1 MKLWNKNDKL
11 DNKIETFTVGNDRIF
26 DMYIAKYDVKASIAH
41 AKMLSKIGVINND
54 EESLLVKELK
64 TILSLIEKSEFKIEE
79 KFEDIHSK
87 IEFYL
92 TDKLGDLGKK
102 IHTGRSRND
111 QVLVA
116 LQLYFKD
123 EILIIKNK
131 IKELFDT
138 LIILSKKN
146 SKHLLPGYTHLQS
159 AMPSSFGLWFS
170 SYAENMIDDVLYFN
184 TAFQINDQNPLGSA
198 AGYGSSFNIDRKMTT
213 KELGFSDLKYNVV
226 AAQMNRGR
234 IEKSLS
240 IAISSIASTLSTFC
254 SDICLYMTQE
264 LNFIS
269 FPDELTTGSSIM
281 PHKKNPDVFEL
292 VRAKC
297 NSLKS
302 LPNEFLIMSNNL
314 TSGYHRDLQLYKE
327 KIIQAINEIV
337 NCLEIFNYSIKKIK
351 VRRDIL
357 KDKKYEYIFSVENLN
372 ELVKSGKSFRD
383 SYNQVSNEI
392 KNESFLPKKDIKHEI
407 IGGINNLCLDEIELK
422 MNKIFDL

>member
-41 AKMLSKIGVINND
+41 AKMLSKIGVINNE

-64 TILSLIEKSEFKIEE
+64 TVLSLIEKSEFKIEE

-234 IEKSLS
+234 IEKSLA

-281 PHKKNPDVFEL
+281 PHKKSDVFEL

-392 KNESFLPKKDIKHEI
+392 KNESFVPKKDIKHEI

>member
-234 IEKSLS
+234 IEKSLA

-292 VRAKC
+292 VRVKC

-314 TSGYHRDLQLYKE
+314 TSGYHRDLQLYKG

-392 KNESFLPKKDIKHEI
+392 KNESFVPKKDIKHEI

>member
-41 AKMLSKIGVINND
+41 AKMLSKIGVINNE

-226 AAQMNRGR
+226 AAQMNRGK
-234 IEKSLS
+234 IEKSLA

-314 TSGYHRDLQLYKE
+314 TSGYHRDLQLYKG

-351 VRRDIL
+351 VRKDIL

-392 KNESFLPKKDIKHEI
+392 KNDSFVPKKDIKHDL

>member
-1 MKLWNKNDKL
+1 MKVWNKNDKL

-234 IEKSLS
+234 IEKSLA

-392 KNESFLPKKDIKHEI
+392 KNESFVPKKDIKHEI

>member
-11 DNKIETFTVGNDRIF
+11 DNKIETFTVGDDRIY

-41 AKMLSKIGVINND
+41 AKMLSKIGVINNE

-64 TILSLIEKSEFKIEE
+64 TILLLIEKSEFKIEE

-234 IEKSLS
+234 IEKSLA

-392 KNESFLPKKDIKHEI
+392 KNDSFVPKKDIKHDL

>member
-41 AKMLSKIGVINND
+41 SKMLSKIGVINNE

-234 IEKSLS
+234 IEKSLA

-337 NCLEIFNYSIKKIK
+337 NCLEIFNYSIKRIK

>member
-41 AKMLSKIGVINND
+41 AKMLSKIGVINNE

-226 AAQMNRGR
+226 AAQMNRGK
-234 IEKSLS
+234 IEKSIA

-314 TSGYHRDLQLYKE
+314 TSGYHRDLQLYKG

-392 KNESFLPKKDIKHEI
+392 KNDSFVPKKDIKHEI

>member
-213 KELGFSDLKYNVV
+213 KDLGFSDLKYNVV
-226 AAQMNRGR
+226 AAQMNRGK
-234 IEKSLS
+234 IEKSIA

-392 KNESFLPKKDIKHEI
+392 KNESFVPKKDIKHEI

>member
-41 AKMLSKIGVINND
+41 AKMLSKIGVINNE

-213 KELGFSDLKYNVV
+213 KDLGFSDLKYNVV
-226 AAQMNRGR
+226 AAQMNRVR
-234 IEKSLS
+234 IEKSLAIS
-240 IAISSIASTLSTFC
+240 ISSIASTLSTFC

-314 TSGYHRDLQLYKE
+314 TSGYHRDLQLYKG

-392 KNESFLPKKDIKHEI
+392 KNESFVPKKDIKHDI

>member
-41 AKMLSKIGVINND
+41 AKMLSKIGVINNE

-213 KELGFSDLKYNVV
+213 KDLGFSDLKYNVV
-226 AAQMNRGR
+226 AAQMNRGK
-234 IEKSLS
+234 IEKSIA

-264 LNFIS
+264 LNFVS

-314 TSGYHRDLQLYKE
+314 TSGYHRDLQLYKG

>member
-11 DNKIETFTVGNDRIF
+11 DNKIETFTVGDDRIY

-41 AKMLSKIGVINND
+41 AKMLSKIGVINNE

-234 IEKSLS
+234 IEKSLA

-392 KNESFLPKKDIKHEI
+392 KNDSFVPKKDIKHEI

>member
-11 DNKIETFTVGNDRIF
+11 DYKIEAFTVGDDRIY

-41 AKMLSKIGVINND
+41 AKMLSKIGVINNE

-92 TDKLGDLGKK
+92 TEKLGDLGKK

-234 IEKSLS
+234 IEKSLA

-264 LNFIS
+264 LSFIS

-337 NCLEIFNYSIKKIK
+337 NCLEIFNYSIKKIS
-351 VRRDIL
+351 VRKDIL
-357 KDKKYEYIFSVENLN
+357 EDKKYKYIFSVENLN

-383 SYNQVSNEI
+383 SYNEVSSQI
-392 KNESFLPKKDIKHEI
+392 KNESFVPERNINHELM
-407 IGGINNLCLDEIELK
+407 GGINNLCLDEIELK
-422 MNKIFDL
+422 MQKLL

>member
-41 AKMLSKIGVINND
+41 AKMLSKIGVINNE

-92 TDKLGDLGKK
+92 TDKLGGLGKK

-234 IEKSLS
+234 IEKSLA

-292 VRAKC
+292 VRVKC

-314 TSGYHRDLQLYKE
+314 TSGYHRDLQLYKG

-392 KNESFLPKKDIKHEI
+392 KNESFVPKKDIKHEI

>member
-41 AKMLSKIGVINND
+41 AKMLSKIGVINNE

-92 TDKLGDLGKK
+92 TEKLGDLGKK

-226 AAQMNRGR
+226 AAQMNRGK
-234 IEKSLS
+234 IEKSIA

-327 KIIQAINEIV
+327 KVIQAINEIV
-337 NCLEIFNYSIKKIK
+337 NCLEIFNYSIKKIS
-351 VRRDIL
+351 VRKDIL
-357 KDKKYEYIFSVENLN
+357 EDKKYKYIFSVENLN

-383 SYNQVSNEI
+383 SYNEVSSQI
-392 KNESFLPKKDIKHEI
+392 KNESFVPERNINHELM
-407 IGGINNLCLDEIELK
+407 GGINNLCLDEIELK
-422 MNKIFDL
+422 MQKLL

>member
-234 IEKSLS
+234 IEKSLA

-392 KNESFLPKKDIKHEI
+392 KNESFVPKKDIKHEI

>member
-41 AKMLSKIGVINND
+41 AKMLSKIGVINNE

-234 IEKSLS
+234 IEKSLA

-254 SDICLYMTQE
+254 SDICLYMAQE

-392 KNESFLPKKDIKHEI
+392 KNESFVPKKDIKHEI

>member
-41 AKMLSKIGVINND
+41 AKMLSKIGVINNE

-123 EILIIKNK
+123 EILKIKNK

-198 AGYGSSFNIDRKMTT
+198 AGYGSSFNIDRKITT

-234 IEKSLS
+234 IEKSIA

-392 KNESFLPKKDIKHEI
+392 KNESFVPKKDIKHEI

>member
-41 AKMLSKIGVINND
+41 AKMLSKIGVINNE

-234 IEKSLS
+234 IEKSLA

-314 TSGYHRDLQLYKE
+314 TSGYHRDLQLYKG

-351 VRRDIL
+351 VRKDIL

-392 KNESFLPKKDIKHEI
+392 KNDSFVPKKDIKHDL

>member
-41 AKMLSKIGVINND
+41 AKMLSKIGVINNE

-92 TDKLGDLGKK
+92 TDKLGGLGKK

-226 AAQMNRGR
+226 AAQMNRGK
-234 IEKSLS
+234 IEKSIA

-392 KNESFLPKKDIKHEI
+392 KNDSFVPKKDIKHEI

-422 MNKIFDL
+422 MNKIFNL

>member
-41 AKMLSKIGVINND
+41 AKMLSKIGVINNE

-64 TILSLIEKSEFKIEE
+64 TILLLIEKSEFKIEE

-234 IEKSLS
+234 IEKSLA

-269 FPDELTTGSSIM
+269 FPNELTTGSSIM

-327 KIIQAINEIV
+327 KVIQAINEIV
-337 NCLEIFNYSIKKIK
+337 NCLEIFNYSIKKIS
-351 VRRDIL
+351 VRKDIL
-357 KDKKYEYIFSVENLN
+357 EDKKYKYIFSVENLN
-372 ELVKSGKSFRD
+372 KLVKSGKSFRD
-383 SYNQVSNEI
+383 SYNQVSNQI
-392 KNESFLPKKDIKHEI
+392 KNESFVPERNIKHEL

-422 MNKIFDL
+422 MKKLL

>member
-41 AKMLSKIGVINND
+41 AKMLSKIGVINNE

-102 IHTGRSRND
+102 IHTARSRND

-234 IEKSLS
+234 IEKSLA

-392 KNESFLPKKDIKHEI
+392 KNESFVPKKDIKHEI

>member
-41 AKMLSKIGVINND
+41 AKMLSKIGVINNE

-234 IEKSLS
+234 IEKSLA

-337 NCLEIFNYSIKKIK
+337 NCLEIFNYSIKRIK

-392 KNESFLPKKDIKHEI
+392 KNESFVPKKDIKHEI

>member
-41 AKMLSKIGVINND
+41 AKMLSKIGVINNE

-213 KELGFSDLKYNVV
+213 KDLGFSDLKYNVV
-226 AAQMNRGR
+226 AAQMNRGK
-234 IEKSLS
+234 IEKSIA

-314 TSGYHRDLQLYKE
+314 TSGYHRDLQLYKG

-392 KNESFLPKKDIKHEI
+392 KNESFVPKKDIKHEI

>member
-234 IEKSLS
+234 IEKSLA

-327 KIIQAINEIV
+327 KIIQAINETV

-392 KNESFLPKKDIKHEI
+392 KNESFVPKKDIKHEI

>member
-234 IEKSLS
+234 IEKSLA

-314 TSGYHRDLQLYKE
+314 TSGYHRDLQLYKG

-392 KNESFLPKKDIKHEI
+392 KNESFVPKKDIKHEI

>member
-26 DMYIAKYDVKASIAH
+26 DMYIAKYDVKASIVH
-41 AKMLSKIGVINND
+41 AKMLSKIGVINNE

-234 IEKSLS
+234 IEKSLA

-392 KNESFLPKKDIKHEI
+392 KNESFVPKKDIKHEI

>member
-11 DNKIETFTVGNDRIF
+11 DNKIETFTVGDDRIY

-41 AKMLSKIGVINND
+41 AKMLSKIGVINNE

-226 AAQMNRGR
+226 AAQMNRGK
-234 IEKSLS
+234 IEKSIA

-392 KNESFLPKKDIKHEI
+392 KNESFVPKKDIKHEI

>member
-1 MKLWNKNDKL
+1 M
-11 DNKIETFTVGNDRIF
+11 
-26 DMYIAKYDVKASIAH
+26 
-41 AKMLSKIGVINND
+41 
-54 EESLLVKELK
+54 
-64 TILSLIEKSEFKIEE
+64 
-79 KFEDIHSK
+79 
-87 IEFYL
+87 
-92 TDKLGDLGKK
+92 
-102 IHTGRSRND
+102 
-111 QVLVA
+111 
-116 LQLYFKD
+116 
-123 EILIIKNK
+123 
-131 IKELFDT
+131 FDT

-234 IEKSLS
+234 IEKSLA

-292 VRAKC
+292 VRVKC

-314 TSGYHRDLQLYKE
+314 TSGYHRDLQLYKG

-392 KNESFLPKKDIKHEI
+392 KNDSFVPKKDIKHEI

>member
-41 AKMLSKIGVINND
+41 AKMLSKIGVINNE

-234 IEKSLS
+234 IEKSLA

-269 FPDELTTGSSIM
+269 FPNELTTGSSIM

-392 KNESFLPKKDIKHEI
+392 KNESFVPKKDIKHEI

>member
-41 AKMLSKIGVINND
+41 AKMLSKIGVINNE

-234 IEKSLS
+234 IEKSLA

-264 LNFIS
+264 LNFVS

>member
-11 DNKIETFTVGNDRIF
+11 DYKIEAFTVGDDRIY

-41 AKMLSKIGVINND
+41 AKMLSKIGVINNE

-234 IEKSLS
+234 IEKSLA

-264 LNFIS
+264 LSFIS

-337 NCLEIFNYSIKKIK
+337 NCLEIFNYSIKKIS
-351 VRRDIL
+351 VRKDIL
-357 KDKKYEYIFSVENLN
+357 EDKKYKYIFSVENLN
-372 ELVKSGKSFRD
+372 KLVKSGKSFRD
-383 SYNQVSNEI
+383 SYNQVSNQI
-392 KNESFLPKKDIKHEI
+392 KIDSFVPERIIIHEVVV
-407 IGGINNLCLDEIELK
+407 GINNLCLDEIELK
-422 MNKIFDL
+422 MQKLL

>member
-41 AKMLSKIGVINND
+41 AKMLSKIGVINNE

-92 TDKLGDLGKK
+92 TDKLGGLGKK

-234 IEKSLS
+234 IEKSLA

-314 TSGYHRDLQLYKE
+314 TSGYHRDLQLYKG

-392 KNESFLPKKDIKHEI
+392 KNESFVPKKDIKHEI

>member
-11 DNKIETFTVGNDRIF
+11 DNKIETFTVGDDRIY

-41 AKMLSKIGVINND
+41 AKMLSKIGVINNE

-64 TILSLIEKSEFKIEE
+64 TILLLIEKSEFKIEE

-92 TDKLGDLGKK
+92 TEKLGDLGKK

-226 AAQMNRGR
+226 AAQMNRGK
-234 IEKSLS
+234 IEKSIA

-337 NCLEIFNYSIKKIK
+337 NCLEIFNYSIKKIS
-351 VRRDIL
+351 VRKDIL
-357 KDKKYEYIFSVENLN
+357 EDKKYKYIFSVENLN
-372 ELVKSGKSFRD
+372 KLVKSGKSFRD
-383 SYNQVSNEI
+383 SYNQVSNQI
-392 KNESFLPKKDIKHEI
+392 KNESFVPERNIKHELV
-407 IGGINNLCLDEIELK
+407 GGINNLCLDEIELK
-422 MNKIFDL
+422 MQKLL

>member
-1 MKLWNKNDKL
+1 MKLWNKNDEL
-11 DNKIETFTVGNDRIF
+11 DNKIETFTVGDDRIY

-41 AKMLSKIGVINND
+41 AKMLSKIGVINNE

-92 TDKLGDLGKK
+92 TDKLGGLGKK

-138 LIILSKKN
+138 LLILSKEN

-213 KELGFSDLKYNVV
+213 NDLGFSDLKYNVV
-226 AAQMNRGR
+226 AAQMNRGK
-234 IEKSLS
+234 IEKSIA

-264 LNFIS
+264 LNFVS

-314 TSGYHRDLQLYKE
+314 TSGYHRDLQLYKG

-392 KNESFLPKKDIKHEI
+392 KNDSFVPKKDIKHEI

>member
-41 AKMLSKIGVINND
+41 AKMLSKIGVINNE

-234 IEKSLS
+234 IEKSLA

-292 VRAKC
+292 LRAKC

-392 KNESFLPKKDIKHEI
+392 KNESFVPKKDIKHEI

>member
-41 AKMLSKIGVINND
+41 AKMLSKIGVINNE

-234 IEKSLS
+234 IEKSLA

-327 KIIQAINEIV
+327 KIIQAIKEIV

-392 KNESFLPKKDIKHEI
+392 KNESFVPKKDIKHEI